1 MCRRPHG
8 RIFPGPFCNLSFL
21 LGRRDGLFCSISSF
35 AYKQIVSVSRAMNS
49 KLILKKW
56 LLWLKS
62 QLRSDRGGNGAY
74 GPVGAD
80 EAHRGAAGG
89 AADPGAAF
97 GMTGRQQ
104 SCL

>member
-1 MCRRPHG
+1 MSNF
-8 RIFPGPFCNLSFL
+8 FPWDRG
-21 LGRRDGLFCSISSF
+21 GLFCFISSF

-62 QLRSDRGGNGAY
+62 QLRSDQGGNGVY
-74 GPVGAD
+74 GLAGAD

-89 AADPGAAF
+89 AADPGAAY